1 MREKIKN
8 SNALIAI
15 GLTIVFV
22 VVICCCWDLYYAVND
37 DVTTRNVIFG
47 KYTGSA
53 HPQGTLIKYPL
64 AALLSGLFYIFSNID
79 VYGLFLV
86 ISHFVCFF
94 MIVRSALTKFP
105 KQRGWVILLAGIVFF
120 MTDVPNIIYFQFT
133 TTATMYAAT
142 GIFLLLTE
150 KSVIK
155 KMLPSIFLFALSF
168 CIRKETFIMIL
179 PFIALAWLFKLY
191 ENRKELKEIILKG
204 VFYFLTLG
212 VLCIGI
218 DVIHNMAN
226 WEGYQNKSYQ
236 EFSSHRT
243 NIRDY
248 DGAPDYDT
256 NLAFYQS
263 MGENGMSKEEY
274 TLIRYQMVDMDFSSD
289 INSVLRDM
297 HQYNLVIRS
306 NIGFHDRMSL
316 MKERFQNVSQ
326 RIMVKPQ
333 VMIGVLLLFLAVI
346 YMVATRKWI
355 YLLFLVTGC
364 MGVVAEVALLLYK
377 GRLPERVLQS
387 LMLIAVLWIFG
398 ICVQVFYNTSKTE
411 NGNKRMLDIIWYS
424 LTVLSCLVVFAG
436 WLFPAIEEKQV
447 EYAERYAKSEL
458 VNEYCLGHSENI
470 YFSPYNFLSGDT
482 DCLGTGYSNQ
492 FDNRIRIGLGSFAPA
507 YYDMLETA
515 GVTGTLEQAIVTQG
529 NAYLIGENVEDEL
542 IALDNYFSEKYGD
555 TYSYEVVD
563 VLDGDIYVW
572 KVHLD
577 EP

>member
-86 ISHFVCFF
+86 TSHFVCFF
-94 MIVRSALTKFP
+94 MISRSVLQKFP
-105 KQRGWVILLAGIVFF
+105 RQRVWVLLLVGTVFF
-120 MTDVPNIIYFQFT
+120 MADVPNIIYFQFT

-142 GIFLLLTE
+142 GTFLLLTE
-150 KSVIK
+150 KPVMK
-155 KMLPSIFLFALSF
+155 KMLPSICLFALSF
-168 CIRKETFIMIL
+168 CIRKETFVMIL
-179 PFIALAWLFKLY
+179 PFIALTWLLKVY
-191 ENRKELKEIILKG
+191 ENRKEFKSIVLQGIL
-204 VFYFLTLG
+204 YFLALG
-212 VLCIGI
+212 VLCVGI
-218 DVIHNMAN
+218 NMVHNVAN

-236 EFSSHRT
+236 EFSLNRT
-243 NIRDY
+243 NVRDY
-248 DGAPDYDT
+248 DGVPDYDT
-256 NLAFYQS
+256 NLEFYQS
-263 MGENGMSKEEY
+263 IGENGMTREEY
-274 TLIRYQMVDMDFSSD
+274 NLIRYQMVDMDFSTD
-289 INSVLRDM
+289 INSVLNDM

-306 NIGFHDRMSL
+306 NIGFDDRMSL

-333 VMIGVLLLFLAVI
+333 VMIGVLLLFLAGI
-346 YMVATRKWI
+346 YLAATKKWI
-355 YLLFLVTGC
+355 YLLFLATGC
-364 MGVVAEVALLLYK
+364 MGVTAEVVLLLYN

-387 LMLIAVLWIFG
+387 LMLIAVLWILG
-398 ICVQVFYNTSKTE
+398 ICVQAFYNISKTE
-411 NGNKRMLDIIWYS
+411 DSHKKTLDIIWYS
-424 LTVLSCLVVFAG
+424 LAVLSCLIVFVG
-436 WLFPAIEEKQV
+436 WLFPAIIEKQQ

-458 VNEYCLGHSENI
+458 VNEYCSQHSENI

-492 FDNRIRIGLGSFAPA
+492 FDNRIRIGLGSFAPT

-515 GVTGTLEQAIVTQG
+515 GISITPEQAIVTQG